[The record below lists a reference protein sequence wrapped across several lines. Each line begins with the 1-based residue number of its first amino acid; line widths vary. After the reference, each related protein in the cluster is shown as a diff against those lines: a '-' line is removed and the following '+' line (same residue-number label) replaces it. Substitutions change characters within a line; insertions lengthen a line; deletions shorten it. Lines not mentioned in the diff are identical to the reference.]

1 MYHLRTVDGRETD
14 LILETENGYIA
25 IEIKMSDNVT
35 SQDGRHLRG
44 LQDILDKPVIKSFV
58 LSNDDNIRDLGENIL
73 ALPSAFFL
81 T

>member
-1 MYHLRTVDGRETD
+1 
-14 LILETENGYIA
+14 
-25 IEIKMSDNVT
+25 MSDNVT